1 MKGGVDKMD
10 SFAMGSYRF
19 SVWLTRLAYLNLLW
33 IAFTIIGLGIFGF
46 MPATTAMFAIARKW
60 LHGEVD
66 IPITKTF
73 WQQYKASFFQTNIL
87 GLILG
92 GVGYLLV
99 VEFRILQVQES
110 MMYTIVGFGVLFIL
124 CMYGILLTYF
134 FPIYVHF
141 NLSLTEYLKWPLIIG
156 IIHPLLSIFLLG
168 LLGVG
173 IYVLL
178 MTVPAILFFFGGS
191 TAAYIIMWGVS
202 KTFEKYELREG

>member
-10 SFAMGSYRF
+10 SFAMGAYRF

-87 GLILG
+87 GLLLG

-99 VEFRILQVQES
+99 VEFRILQVQE
-110 MMYTIVGFGVLFIL
+110 MMLYIVDEYSV
-124 CMYGILLTYF
+124 ILL
-134 FPIYVHF
+134 
-141 NLSLTEYLKWPLIIG
+141 
-156 IIHPLLSIFLLG
+156 
-168 LLGVG
+168 
-173 IYVLL
+173 
-178 MTVPAILFFFGGS
+178 S
-191 TAAYIIMWGVS
+191 TM
-202 KTFEKYELREG
+202 

>member
-1 MKGGVDKMD
+1 
-10 SFAMGSYRF
+10 
-19 SVWLTRLAYLNLLW
+19 
-33 IAFTIIGLGIFGF
+33 
-46 MPATTAMFAIARKW
+46 KW

-134 FPIYVHF
+134 FPLYVHF
-141 NLSLTEYLKWPLIIG
+141 NVSLTEYLKWPLIIG
-156 IIHPLLSIFLLG
+156 IIYPLLSIFLLG

-173 IYVLL
+173 VYVLL
-178 MTVPAILFFFGGS
+178 MKLSVIMFFLGGS
-191 TAAYIIMWGVS
+191 TAAKILIWGDS
-202 KTFEKYELREG
+202 KTFEKYELRDRLTKTK